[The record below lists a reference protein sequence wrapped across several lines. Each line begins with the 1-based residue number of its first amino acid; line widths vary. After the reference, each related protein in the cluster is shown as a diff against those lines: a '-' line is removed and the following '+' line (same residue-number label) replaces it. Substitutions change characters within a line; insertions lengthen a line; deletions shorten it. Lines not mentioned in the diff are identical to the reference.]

1 MILKGRK
8 NALIKLVRINYD
20 TSLLLSLRTH
30 TVRKKKKKKNLN
42 YAEKIPVISEASES

>member
-30 TVRKKKKKKNLN
+30 TVRKKKKKKKPELC
-42 YAEKIPVISEASES
+42 